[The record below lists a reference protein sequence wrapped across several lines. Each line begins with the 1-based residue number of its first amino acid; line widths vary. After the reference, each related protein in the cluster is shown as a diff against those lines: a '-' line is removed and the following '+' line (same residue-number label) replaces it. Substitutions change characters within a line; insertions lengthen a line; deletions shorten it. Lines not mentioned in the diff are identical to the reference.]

1 MGRALI
7 VVDVQNDF
15 CEGGSLS
22 VPGGAALARELN
34 GLTQSGAYEA
44 VVATRDF
51 HVDPGSHFS
60 EAPDFQTSWPPHCRA
75 DTPGADFHPDLD
87 LGPIDEVFSKGAYS
101 AAYSGFEGVCV
112 DGTTL
117 SAWLRSRE
125 LDSVDV
131 VGIATDYCVAAT
143 ARDAA
148 REGLHTR
155 VLTAYCVGI
164 NQESEI
170 RALDEL
176 QGAGVEVIR

>member
-15 CEGGSLS
+15 CEGGSLA
-22 VPGGAALARELN
+22 VPGGAALARTLN
-34 GLTQSGAYEA
+34 GLTNSGSYDA

-51 HVDPGSHFS
+51 HVDPGNHFS
-60 EAPDFQTSWPPHCRA
+60 KEPDFVTSWPPHCRVG
-75 DTPGADFHPDLD
+75 TPGADFHPDLN
-87 LGPIDEVFSKGAYS
+87 LAIVEEVFSKGAYA
-101 AAYSGFEGVCV
+101 AAYSGFEGVSA
-112 DGTTL
+112 DGTAL
-117 SAWLRSRE
+117 APWLRSRD

-148 REGLHTR
+148 GAGLNTR
-155 VLTAYCVGI
+155 VLTAYSVGI
-164 NQESEI
+164 AEESVG

-176 QGAGVEVIR
+176 RGAGVEVIT